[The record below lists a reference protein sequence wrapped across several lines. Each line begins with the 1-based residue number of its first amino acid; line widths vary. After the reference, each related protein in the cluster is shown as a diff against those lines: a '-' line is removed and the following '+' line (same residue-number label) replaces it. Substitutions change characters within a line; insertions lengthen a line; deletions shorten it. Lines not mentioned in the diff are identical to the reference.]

1 MNKKVFRVCCISK
14 QKAPKENLIRITKF
28 NNQIFIN
35 NQNIQGRSV
44 YFLKDKIKDINVNKF
59 FNVIKS
65 KLKFNLEESDKIKI
79 MEFIKNS

>member
-44 YFLKDKIKDINVNKF
+44 YFLKDKIKDINANKF

>member
-44 YFLKDKIKDINVNKF
+44 YFLKDKIKDINANK
-59 FNVIKS
+59 
-65 KLKFNLEESDKIKI
+65 
-79 MEFIKNS
+79 